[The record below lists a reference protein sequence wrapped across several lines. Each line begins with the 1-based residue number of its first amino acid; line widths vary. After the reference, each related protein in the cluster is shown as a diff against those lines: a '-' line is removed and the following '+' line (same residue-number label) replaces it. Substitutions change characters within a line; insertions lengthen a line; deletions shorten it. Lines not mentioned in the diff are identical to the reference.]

1 MDGAQK
7 MTGNASRTRSI
18 AFVGLAI
25 ALMTVSSWVSIPLGP
40 VPFTLQTFV
49 MVFALLVLSPRE
61 CMAAITGYL
70 VLGAIG
76 LPVFSSMRGGI
87 GMLVGPTGGFL
98 WGFLLGAAIA
108 LVFLQGARSRMA
120 KGGVSKRHEF
130 ASDLIAGLIFLS
142 IAYLCGWV
150 QLMAVAALDPAA
162 AFLTAIAPFVIVDV
176 VKLIAAVCT
185 ARAVRLA
192 VR

>member
-1 MDGAQK
+1 MDGAKK

-18 AFVGLAI
+18 AFVALTI
-25 ALMTVSSWVSIPLGP
+25 ALMTVSAWVSIPLGS

-49 MVFALLVLSPRE
+49 MVFALLVLAPRA
-61 CMAAITGYL
+61 CIAAITGYL

-87 GMLVGPTGGFL
+87 GMLAGPTGGFL
-98 WGFLLGAAIA
+98 WGFLLGAAVA
-108 LVFLQGARSRMA
+108 LVFLQMARFRMA
-120 KGGVSKRHEF
+120 KKETSKRHEF
-130 ASDLIAGLIFLS
+130 ASELIAGLIFLAV
-142 IAYLCGWV
+142 AYLCGWV

-162 AFLTAIAPFVIVDV
+162 AFLTAIAPFIVIDV
-176 VKLIAAVCT
+176 VKLVAAVCT
-185 ARAVRLA
+185 ARAVSLA